1 MYFCIFN
8 IFNTTAKLVIF
19 KTTRITRPVQLMEHE
34 MPPFLNT
41 CLHPVF
47 SGICVTRSLV
57 FCVMFCRSLSVI
69 LSFVVV
75 FLLVFSLFFFFYF
88 FNLFLSFLLLS
99 VPLRVVASDYPF
111 WEVWRLKI

>member
-47 SGICVTRSLV
+47 SGIRVTRSLI

-75 FLLVFSLFFFFYF
+75 FLLVFSLFFFLLF
-88 FNLFLSFLLLS
+88 FQIFLSFLLLS
-99 VPLRVVASDYPF
+99 VPLRVAASDYPF
-111 WEVWRLKI
+111 GIFKLFL

>member
-8 IFNTTAKLVIF
+8 IFKTTAKLVIF
-19 KTTRITRPVQLMEHE
+19 KTTRITRPVELMEHE
-34 MPPFLNT
+34 LPPFLNT
-41 CLHPVF
+41 CLNPVF
-47 SGICVTRSLV
+47 SGIRVTRSLV

-88 FNLFLSFLLLS
+88 FNFFLSFLLLS

-111 WEVWRLKI
+111 GIFKLFL